1 MYCPTCGAP
10 NDEDAHFCK
19 SCGSSLTSSVAR
31 GSSTTIRDPQR
42 GPSHDDGE
50 SLAFVEALHH
60 VFADVGISLL
70 HNPSRLLAYTAD
82 ICNTD
87 VPEFRVFEY
96 NCDAELLEPFT
107 SLTSGTPNK
116 QELDEAADRVHLILC
131 DRSIESQAAARVS
144 VCLRNAIARTYS
156 LPEIP
161 LPPVRSE
168 FESSS
173 ATAVDERP
181 SRPASFTTDG
191 RSDGSQF
198 AAPHES
204 SATAQAPPPNPA
216 YTGNQVPYPPTP
228 PAPKRPTGL
237 MALVAVLAILAII
250 MGMAAYKTINANAG
264 VSGGTEAASNTSKSG
279 TATVEVADEDSKKE
293 SGAETGGS
301 VANAVSN
308 TQKSAPSPSDSKSKQ
323 GTSTP
328 AENSPS
334 SSDTQPAPK
343 PDPEPTPEPTPAPAT
358 NHADSFP
365 RKWSGTYV
373 GTSSYVE
380 GDHHINRAV
389 AFNWTT
395 VTESGHLEGICY
407 VGTED
412 AGPGET
418 YGTCYVSGDVNWDSG
433 EINFSG
439 TEWIDQGGLGDL
451 RQYSG
456 TVDLSSRTMSGSAWD
471 VGTGLYETPW
481 NVSAVDQI
489 SIMQNGSVTTA

>member
-1 MYCPTCGAP
+1 MYCPKCGAP
-10 NDEDAHFCK
+10 NDEDAHYCK
-19 SCGSSLTSSVAR
+19 SCGSGLTSSVAR
-31 GSSTTIRDPQR
+31 SSSTTIRDPQR
-42 GPSHDDGE
+42 GPSHDEGE
-50 SLAFVEALHH
+50 SLTFADALYH
-60 VFADVGISLL
+60 VFTDVGLSLL

-82 ICNTD
+82 IGNTD
-87 VPEFRVFEY
+87 APEFRVFEY
-96 NCDAELLEPFT
+96 NCDAELLEPLVSFA
-107 SLTSGTPNK
+107 SEAPNRR
-116 QELDEAADRVHLILC
+116 ELDEAADRVCLILC
-131 DRSIESQAAARVS
+131 DRAIEPQAAARVS
-144 VCLRNAIARTYS
+144 TCLRNAIARTQS

-173 ATAVDERP
+173 TSVASEG
-181 SRPASFTTDG
+181 SNQPASSTNNA
-191 RSDGSQF
+191 RSGGSQF
-198 AAPHES
+198 AVPHEKS
-204 SATAQAPPPNPA
+204 VSTQAPPSNSTYAANQAPSTPN
-216 YTGNQVPYPPTP
+216 PPTP

-237 MALVAVLAILAII
+237 VALVAVLAVLAIV
-250 MGMAAYKTINANAG
+250 MGMAAYKTVSTNAD
-264 VSGGTEAASNTSKSG
+264 VSSGTVAASNTAKND
-279 TATVEVADEDSKKE
+279 TATMEIAKDKSSTKE
-293 SGAETGGS
+293 SNADSSKADPGDAKQSSSSTSGS
-301 VANAVSN
+301 DGKQS
-308 TQKSAPSPSDSKSKQ
+308 TSSDDSSSASAQ
-323 GTSTP
+323 STP
-328 AENSPS
+328 KPE
-334 SSDTQPAPK
+334 
-343 PDPEPTPEPTPAPAT
+343 PDPEPTPAPAPAPAT

-412 AGPGET
+412 TGPGET

-456 TVDLSSRTMSGSAWD
+456 TVDLSSRTMGGSAWD

-489 SIMQNGSVTTA
+489 SIMQNGSVTTV